1 MTSLSRRT
9 LVGAGAVLAGAAA
22 IAAALFELPL
32 GLGRH
37 YRRSAYDDLLSLLS
51 DRDTGARVGRA
62 VLAELNPF
70 DEQAAASELRR
81 NVQGGNF
88 ADAAEKD
95 AVNGR
100 LVEAAGWVLPA
111 SFALVCALAAE
122 SA

>member
-1 MTSLSRRT
+1 MTPLSRRT
-9 LVGAGAVLAGAAA
+9 LIGAGALLAGTASIALA
-22 IAAALFELPL
+22 IYELPF
-32 GLGRH
+32 GLGHR
-37 YRRSAYDDLLSLLS
+37 YRRSAYDDLLALLS

-70 DEQAAASELRR
+70 DEQAAVSELRR
-81 NVQGGNF
+81 TVRGTSF

-95 AVNGR
+95 AENGR

>member
-9 LVGAGAVLAGAAA
+9 LIGAGAVFAGAAA

-32 GLGRH
+32 GFGRH
-37 YRRSAYDDLLSLLS
+37 YHRSAYDDLLSLLS

-81 NVQGGNF
+81 SVQGGSF